1 MKHTYKIYDGDEL
14 IYTGFP
20 NEILMK
26 FGGSLGTNLMHYV
39 KTNGLYRRKYTV
51 KVGEVIGAADIHIW
65 DVTLN
70 GKLVYTG
77 TDRQI
82 AEHFGLENKFRGSLY
97 CRRNYKIQHIYK
109 VEPHKNGR
117 EDAPKDPVYEDIIRQ
132 LKITP
137 NTIVMQ
143 DKDRIVRKLARNGIK
158 VRAELMSDK
167 TGWVLWAI

>member
-14 IYTGFP
+14 IYTGFSSD
-20 NEILMK
+20 ILAK
-26 FGGSLGTNLMHYV
+26 FGGNLGTNLMHYV
-39 KTNGLYRRKYTV
+39 KTNGKYRRKYTV
-51 KVGEVIGAADIHIW
+51 KVGEIIGAADIHTW
-65 DVTLN
+65 DVTLD
-70 GKLVYTG
+70 GKLVFTG

-82 AEHFGLENKFRGSLY
+82 AEHFN
-97 CRRNYKIQHIYK
+97 RRNYKIQHIYK

-117 EDAPKDPVYEDIIRQ
+117 EDAPKDPVYEEIIRQ

-137 NTIVMQ
+137 NTIVMK

-167 TGWVLWAI
+167 KGWVLWAV